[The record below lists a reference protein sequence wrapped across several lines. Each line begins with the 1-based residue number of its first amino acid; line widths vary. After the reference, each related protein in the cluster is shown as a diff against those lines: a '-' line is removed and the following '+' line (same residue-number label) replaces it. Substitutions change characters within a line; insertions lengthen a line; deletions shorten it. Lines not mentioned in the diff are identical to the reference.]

1 MAVMLDGAIEKKA
14 ATFAGKSGE
23 YSNSVVVPTGIE
35 PVFPT

>member
-1 MAVMLDGAIEKKA
+1 VAVIFGGAIEKKA